1 MTKFA
6 ELQLS
11 VTAKQSTKSRV
22 REINMGWG
30 ENPYPM
36 YSNEYSILFFNEL
49 EEKYLAK
56 FQFYWLAI
64 NN

>member
-1 MTKFA
+1 
-6 ELQLS
+6 
-11 VTAKQSTKSRV
+11 
-22 REINMGWG
+22 MGWG

-36 YSNEYSILFFNEL
+36 YSNEYRILFFNEL